1 MRFSMELRMLYF
13 SEKKLLKHQVTVE
26 VDLKKFNVP
35 VEFGLKTRIELKNSI
50 FDHKTNLYFHS
61 SKDKTE
67 YTYQLYIHPTFILVK
82 TRNNC

>member
-1 MRFSMELRMLYF
+1 MRFSMKLRMLYF

-35 VEFGLKTRIELKNSI
+35 VEFGLKTRTELKNPI
-50 FDHKTNLYFHS
+50 FDHKTNLYLHS

-67 YTYQLYIHPTFILVK
+67 YTYQLYIHPK
-82 TRNNC
+82 EAGKNGE